1 MSISAGWSSIN
12 AKSLKMFRSKE
23 TNYSRVF
30 TKFAHLSR
38 TAGIVLLYV
47 RFVSRVYIYMYI
59 FIGKFRN
66 FPEFL
71 KLIPNRS
78 TWNIVFGVLFGG
90 GGGKRKGI
98 TFVGRGERNVR
109 ETCNFAPITPTML
122 YINIEWKG
130 VTCTACTYPS
140 IVSLC
145 AEIDGG
151 RLFANLHP
159 RANRYVRLC
168 APLFARDNARIKNSL
183 FGNGASTP
191 RRIRYPMDIK

>member
-1 MSISAGWSSIN
+1 MQKVWKCFDQKKRITLAFSPNSHTCQG
-12 AKSLKMFRSKE
+12 R
-23 TNYSRVF
+23 RVLYCC
-30 TKFAHLSR
+30 TY
-38 TAGIVLLYV
+38 VL
-47 RFVSRVYIYMYI
+47 FRVYMYMYI

-159 RANRYVRLC
+159 KANRYVRLC

-191 RRIRYPMDIK
+191 RRIGYPMDIK

>member
-1 MSISAGWSSIN
+1 MVIHQCKKFENVSIKRN
-12 AKSLKMFRSKE
+12 EL
-23 TNYSRVF
+23 
-30 TKFAHLSR
+30 LSR
-38 TAGIVLLYV
+38 FHQIRTLVKDGGYCIVV
-47 RFVSRVYIYMYI
+47 RTFCFACIYIYMYI

-191 RRIRYPMDIK
+191 RRIGYPMDIK